1 MKIKPFSSKT
11 KQRKQWNEI
20 QLENLVCD
28 FYQQDDI
35 SRQAPDK
42 DDVMVVRNPGES
54 KSKKQKHQLQMLV
67 LEAYLMWKDRK
78 IGKSK
83 LA

>member
-1 MKIKPFSSKT
+1 MKIKPFSSKI

-35 SRQAPDK
+35 SRQAPGK

-54 KSKKQKHQLQMLV
+54 KSKKQKHQLQIW
-67 LEAYLMWKDRK
+67 YWRLMSWKDRK
-78 IGKSK
+78 IGRSK
-83 LA
+83 FA